1 MLTLIFKVSG
11 GFFFVC
17 SRGNKCAD
25 CCAFTE
31 HDVSISIQEV
41 VSILL

>member
-1 MLTLIFKVSG
+1 MLSLIFKVSG
-11 GFFFVC
+11 GFFVC

>member
-1 MLTLIFKVSG
+1 MLSLIFKVSG
-11 GFFFVC
+11 GFFC
-17 SRGNKCAD
+17 NKCAD